1 VPGAPAA
8 PGAPATPGANKPPP
22 PKSNEAGKKEV
33 FNAFTDAVEAASGS
47 EAAAV
52 AESLRRRSLRVL
64 YEQEEPKK
72 EKEEPKID
80 MDVFSEKIANLIKNY
95 TSLVDVKK
103 NVIDQAKAYL
113 KSQFPE
119 HSDDLEKKLKDLLR
133 TQYHI
138 TLERPEPPPDSYAV
152 GAKSGG
158 GGAA

>member
-1 VPGAPAA
+1 M
-8 PGAPATPGANKPPP
+8 
-22 PKSNEAGKKEV
+22 E
-33 FNAFTDAVEAASGS
+33 
-47 EAAAV
+47 
-52 AESLRRRSLRVL
+52 
-64 YEQEEPKK
+64 
-72 EKEEPKID
+72 
-80 MDVFSEKIANLIKNY
+80 VFSEKIANLIKNY

-119 HSDDLEKKLKDLLR
+119 QADDLEKKLKDLLR